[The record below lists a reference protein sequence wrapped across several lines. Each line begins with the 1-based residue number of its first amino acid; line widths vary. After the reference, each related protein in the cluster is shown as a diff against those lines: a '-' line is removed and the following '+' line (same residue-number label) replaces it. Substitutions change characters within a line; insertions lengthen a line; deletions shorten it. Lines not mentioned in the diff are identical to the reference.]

1 VNEESLGV
9 MKVRHKVLTVFTIA
23 TGKYFDYF
31 LMQLKGY
38 EKHVSSQV
46 DLQVVVATDRNIDE
60 LNSRDSALLNGL
72 SFPVKVV
79 SQVQLEWPEIT
90 LFRYEVIL
98 QHFDLISG
106 DYILWVDA
114 DMAILNPIDPR
125 VFDDSD
131 GNVVWCSR
139 HPGFISSR
147 KTVVRAGLEARL
159 AQRRE
164 NLKTRF
170 FHRGVL
176 GTWETR
182 KSSLA
187 FVPWFR
193 RKVYVHGAV
202 WGGTA
207 SAVKELC
214 KVLAHR
220 TRTDYSSGHVALWHD
235 ESHLNWYFSTQKNV
249 GLFPPYFSALESSPV
264 FSSKD
269 AQFGSLDKKVL
280 DERLGSVQN
289 GGR

>member
-1 VNEESLGV
+1 LLESPEETFNE
-9 MKVRHKVLTVFTIA
+9 KVTVFTIA

-38 EKHVSSQV
+38 ERHISSQV
-46 DLQVVVATDRNIDE
+46 DLQVVVATDRNVDE
-60 LNSRDSALLNGL
+60 LNARDSALLNGL
-72 SFPVKVV
+72 GFPVKIV
-79 SQVQLEWPEIT
+79 SQAQLEWPEIT
-90 LFRYEVIL
+90 LFRYEIIL
-98 QHFDLISG
+98 QNFHFMSG

-125 VFDDSD
+125 VFDDSE
-131 GNVVWCSR
+131 GKALWFSR
-139 HPGFISSR
+139 HPGFISSKKSVSHGSSR
-147 KTVVRAGLEARL
+147 ARL
-159 AQRRE
+159 AQLWQ
-164 NLKTRF
+164 NLKTRLS
-170 FHRGVL
+170 HRGVL

-214 KVLAHR
+214 KVLAER
-220 TRTDYSSGHVALWHD
+220 TRKDYLSGSVALWHD